1 MFVVSE
7 AVVKT
12 SRPWV
17 RICLCMWLLG
27 AVTSTPVHVGNGT
40 HFSFLLP
47 IAYVARSRRKTA
59 QIRDV
64 CSCAVTGGREELR
77 ACVHV
82 GFASNFSIFLFVEAW
97 RGCWFHGNVSQLW
110 KLPRPV
116 WGAGWVH
123 NFRNLHPTHVC
134 AGFLAVLPP
143 KNGFC
148 GSAAGVV
155 IIRHMRV
162 ALEAAPSVCMSEPN
176 AEPLKAWHQ
185 CARVLFS
192 PVSVFRSR
200 MGAAAAMCSVPFICH
215 ATPCCRVLFLPVQ
228 LWNLSGLNIECVINV
243 FCRKAQ
249 KHFINTHI
257 VIYKHL

>member
-1 MFVVSE
+1 MEATGKKFVVSE

-47 IAYVARSRRKTA
+47 ITYVARSRRKTA
-59 QIRDV
+59 PIRDV
-64 CSCAVTGGREELR
+64 RSCAVTGGREELR

-162 ALEAAPSVCMSEPN
+162 ALEAAPVCVHVGTECGTIEGVAPMRT
-176 AEPLKAWHQ
+176 
-185 CARVLFS
+185 C
-192 PVSVFRSR
+192 
-200 MGAAAAMCSVPFICH
+200 
-215 ATPCCRVLFLPVQ
+215 PVQ
-228 LWNLSGLNIECVINV
+228 SCVCLPFPHGCSCRHV
-243 FCRKAQ
+243 FGAVHLPRHALLPCPVPSCTAVEPVG
-249 KHFINTHI
+249 I
-257 VIYKHL
+257 VY